1 MQVCGYPRSWKGI
14 VFTASG
20 GDLSQS
26 LPNGNNENAKSSDGE
41 ATNEPNPITTNTFGS
56 INRNSLITLSQF
68 SELWRKMCHD
78 NHDEASQFFYIVTK
92 ASDIASNSF
101 SAASDNPEAPSTHP
115 YLANRISSDF
125 STSNLSSSQHLNSSS
140 FNNNNFNNSMNNQK
154 ILNGGSKNGPIRGYL
169 TPEDLVIL
177 IQDVVDSHPGL
188 GFLKEATEF
197 HSRYVHTVS
206 QYTKIYHI
214 YRMKCTP
221 YYILCP
227 IS

>member
-1 MQVCGYPRSWKGI
+1 
-14 VFTASG
+14 
-20 GDLSQS
+20 
-26 LPNGNNENAKSSDGE
+26 
-41 ATNEPNPITTNTFGS
+41 
-56 INRNSLITLSQF
+56 
-68 SELWRKMCHD
+68 MCHD

-101 SAASDNPEAPSTHP
+101 SAASDNPEAPNTHP

-125 STSNLSSSQHLNSSS
+125 STSNLSSSQHPNSSS

-206 QYTKIYHI
+206 RYTKIYHI
-214 YRMKCTP
+214 YTVLYSMADILDHLKISIMVGLI
-221 YYILCP
+221 YIYE
-227 IS
+227 IVVI

>member
-1 MQVCGYPRSWKGI
+1 
-14 VFTASG
+14 
-20 GDLSQS
+20 
-26 LPNGNNENAKSSDGE
+26 
-41 ATNEPNPITTNTFGS
+41 
-56 INRNSLITLSQF
+56 
-68 SELWRKMCHD
+68 MCHD

-101 SAASDNPEAPSTHP
+101 SAASDNPETPNTHP
-115 YLANRISSDF
+115 YLSNRISSDF
-125 STSNLSSSQHLNSSS
+125 STSNLSSSQHPNSSS

-154 ILNGGSKNGPIRGYL
+154 VLNAGSKNGPTRGYL

-206 QYTKIYHI
+206 
-214 YRMKCTP
+214 
-221 YYILCP
+221 
-227 IS
+227 